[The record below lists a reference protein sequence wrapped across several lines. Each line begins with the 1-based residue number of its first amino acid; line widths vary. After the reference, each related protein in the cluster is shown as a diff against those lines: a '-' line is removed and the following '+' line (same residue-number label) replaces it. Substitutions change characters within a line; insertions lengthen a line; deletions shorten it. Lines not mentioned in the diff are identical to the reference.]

1 MKKKKYS
8 KKEWDDWKPPVKKP
22 KNVGGGGNPKNV
34 NLESQNIYENDE
46 E

>member
-8 KKEWDDWKPPVKKP
+8 KKEWDDWNPLVKKP
-22 KNVGGGGNPKNV
+22 KNVGGGGNPKKV